1 MFVSFENIQK
11 ENNKQTN
18 KPGLSFFFF
27 FFFFFFSA
35 GTKRQQMFSMR
46 SQVQKNIQ
54 SF

>member
-18 KPGLSFFFF
+18 KPGLSFFFS
-27 FFFFFFSA
+27 FFFSA
-35 GTKRQQMFSMR
+35 GTKKQQMFSMR